1 MPGIDT
7 EYDAL
12 DGDVF
17 LDETY
22 ISDLNFLSHLI
33 MHELGHSLG
42 LAHPHDGYLAITG
55 DDPSIYN
62 DPNDIKEYQ
71 TVMSYDQ
78 TYKLSDG
85 LMPLDIKAAEY
96 LYGGNSNANLD
107 DDNYLYNQ
115 SDLIFRQSIIDKGG
129 EDTLDFSA
137 LNQGTYVNLSPNTW
151 SSMQFTGDEAQFL
164 SENNWVYE
172 KGDLYISEHTEIE
185 NVVGTNSNDI
195 ILDNNLTN
203 NINAGG
209 GFDII
214 YHYGNYDIIDGGDDT
229 DTLHLVNKSFSD
241 INDITTN
248 TGNYVIHFQDY
259 DLTISNIE
267 NIYDNS
273 ATSRVFSELVSEYI
287 NTSPIITSP
296 VTSSIDENSPLET
309 VIYKVEATD
318 PEYDTITYSQFGAG
332 GDAHLFY

>member
-1 MPGIDT
+1 M
-7 EYDAL
+7 
-12 DGDVF
+12 
-17 LDETY
+17 
-22 ISDLNFLSHLI
+22 
-33 MHELGHSLG
+33 
-42 LAHPHDGYLAITG
+42 
-55 DDPSIYN
+55 
-62 DPNDIKEYQ
+62 
-71 TVMSYDQ
+71 
-78 TYKLSDG
+78 
-85 LMPLDIKAAEY
+85 
-96 LYGGNSNANLD
+96 
-107 DDNYLYNQ
+107 
-115 SDLIFRQSIIDKGG
+115 IFRQSIIDKGG

-151 SSMQFTGDEAQFL
+151 SSMQFTGDEAQFS

-214 YHYGNYDIIDGGDDT
+214 YHYGNYDIIDGRMILT
-229 DTLHLVNKSFSD
+229 HCTVNKSFSD

-259 DLTISNIE
+259 DLAISNIE

-273 ATSRVFSELVSEYI
+273 ATSRVF
-287 NTSPIITSP
+287 
-296 VTSSIDENSPLET
+296 
-309 VIYKVEATD
+309 
-318 PEYDTITYSQFGAG
+318 
-332 GDAHLFY
+332 